1 MCSRKGNRLQVAAE
15 ADGFAL
21 DDDLV
26 HVLSNEDDGGERGIF
41 GAQLDV
47 VFKKEYPLERCI
59 GLDQDGGDLAVLYA
73 GLAVDGYNVAILYF
87 GAMLSPLQISVK
99 SAFHLCGT
107 RS

>member
-41 GAQLDV
+41 GAQFDV

-59 GLDQDGGDLAVLYA
+59 GLDQDGSVASLRVRKR
-73 GLAVDGYNVAILYF
+73 DG
-87 GAMLSPLQISVK
+87 SVITWQA
-99 SAFHLCGT
+99 S
-107 RS
+107 